1 MTERITLHLDEV
13 DSDGDH
19 GVLGRFRGRC
29 AVANGCFDVWLH
41 PGHLAV
47 LATLDTEAYKRG
59 LRPIVA
65 LNSDAS
71 VRFLKGFMRPH
82 VPDRARA
89 ALINNLKWP
98 LTVVIF
104 DEETPQRLMDILR
117 PQIVVKGREYDPKNV
132 VRWKDSE
139 VVGVTMV
146 DGWSSSK
153 ILGDTR

>member
-1 MTERITLHLDEV
+1 MTERVTYHLNDT
-13 DSDGDH
+13 SDQFSH
-19 GVLGRFRGRC
+19 FIWKWKGRC
-29 AVANGCFDVWLH
+29 AIANGCFDVWLH

-47 LATLDTEAYKRG
+47 LATLDTEAYKRR

-65 LNSDAS
+65 INSDDS
-71 VRFLKGFMRPH
+71 VRSLKGPQRPH
-82 VPDRARA
+82 VPEHARA
-89 ALINNLKWP
+89 TLINNLKWP

-104 DEETPQRLMDILR
+104 DEATPQRMMDIFR
-117 PQIVVKGREYDPKNV
+117 PQIVIKGGEYDPETV

-139 VVGVTMV
+139 VVSVPML